1 MKKMA
6 LVSAAVLSVAA
17 SLAANNA
24 SADEAQTIAVATW
37 FVDLVQT
44 HSGKEFCPPTS
55 TTFGQ
60 LAVAVATFSK
70 AHPGLQDKITD
81 AVAVAALAESYPCS
95 AGHAA
100 GSSSRG
106 RAAG

>member
-6 LVSAAVLSVAA
+6 LVSAAVLSAAA
-17 SLAANNA
+17 SLWANGA

-37 FVDLVQT
+37 FVDLVQA
-44 HSGKEFCPPTS
+44 HNGKEFCPPTS

-70 AHPGLQDKITD
+70 AHPNLQDKITD
-81 AVAVAALAESYPCS
+81 GVAIAALAASYPCS

-100 GSSSRG
+100 GSSSHG
-106 RAAG
+106 PASK